1 MMCAEHSG
9 RILRS
14 RFIFSNHCTPSYH
27 QIYNIAMAFEL
38 LLIELMSVLSREIN
52 LLNALRGYN
61 GVRPA
66 IEDALH
72 VLHHFTILRR
82 NFD

>member
-1 MMCAEHSG
+1 
-9 RILRS
+9 
-14 RFIFSNHCTPSYH
+14 
-27 QIYNIAMAFEL
+27 MAFEL